1 MRVNNIIKTQHIKL
15 IKALLKVLLFI
26 ILFLF
31 TFFLIKFGSII
42 LNIQFDD
49 DGTIKKDTV
58 IALISSILSIFV
70 TKIFKSKNFVSKT
83 KFKLYTFLYNKYHIS
98 ENVFLNII
106 IEHLIYV
113 IYYGD
118 YYDIDA
124 QLNISNSLIKILN
137 NQEKTEEHIYYISG
151 KSHSGKTV
159 SIKRFINDIL
169 TDKTQD
175 HLFYKYSKRIYYY
188 DLEIFVDD
196 TDVITKLIRNKYY
209 KAAIVIFDNLHVLE
223 KQKLND
229 FVKTAFLYSVNTDL
243 IILLTREIDY
253 RLDLE
258 NIELIKNTNNKNYL
272 FQDEITETLTLTEGV
287 KYFSKIIPNFTDFRF
302 DSFTRL
308 HTNNVYKAYKKLHIN
323 EVPNLYKSL
332 LNKDYYE
339 NIYHVWT
346 FICCA
351 CCFTGYFKKQKL
363 FKWCVENRKTEYKS
377 LLRAFKRTAIISNFA
392 DTNRSYYYLHEKVAR
407 FYVNYICRTDLGRS
421 LCKTIIKF
429 LFESIEN
436 EYLKY
441 IYSIAIDESKSNTFF
456 QICQNVN
463 YEIMYED
470 MSFIIKT
477 FNIKNKDYLFELA
490 VLSDRIGYY
499 ELTEKRIKAIYDK
512 TNDQRC
518 LIFLLHGNHWA
529 YFDRKYHDA
538 FEQMKS
544 SDNAYI
550 RFSTNYWI
558 MHLYMHKGI
567 WNIDEIVNLSNS
579 INKNIKDI
587 SNQSYDGNHFLRRY
601 YFDCLR
607 FYYLEGSCN
616 CIRLKKLL
624 EQLTIIKSFLK
635 DNLDEF
641 EYYNNK
647 FLYGH
652 AIQYDMLY
660 KKHVLEEPIY
670 DYLKLLKIENSHKL
684 VSLAY
689 DYYQKAYN
697 AMRMKNDKT
706 ADYVFL
712 RMVEIN
718 PISYLNSLSNSNHL
732 SDICE
737 INEEDYLRIIEFYD
751 NFGNNKGIK
760 EGVYEYAAFAETY
773 KIKFTLI
780 CQFLCANLNIDFRK
794 TISNCIE
801 KAREYHNLYNKDKP
815 NLYGEIRLKIYE
827 AISNY
832 IFDKSKQG
840 FDDRIAEYLDV
851 CKKSNFQREEK
862 LLQKLI
868 AYNDRIEIEYLKN
881 ICLYY
886 PIVLQ

>member
-1 MRVNNIIKTQHIKL
+1 MRVNNIIKTQQIKL

-49 DGTIKKDTV
+49 DGTIKKNIV
-58 IALISSILSIFV
+58 IALISSIISIITTQV
-70 TKIFKSKNFVSKT
+70 FKSKNFVSKK
-83 KFKLYTFLYNKYHIS
+83 KFKLYTYLCNKYRIG
-98 ENVFLNII
+98 ENVFFNNI
-106 IEHLIYV
+106 IEHLICV

-124 QLNISNSLIKILN
+124 QLTISKSLIKLLN
-137 NQEKTEEHIYYISG
+137 NQDKTDENIYYISG
-151 KSHSGKTV
+151 ESHSGKTT

-175 HLFYKYSKRIYYY
+175 NLFYKHSKRIYYY
-188 DLEIFVDD
+188 DLEIFADD
-196 TDVITKLIRNKYY
+196 TDVITKLIRDKYY
-209 KAAIVIFDNLHVLE
+209 KEAIVIFDNLHVLKE
-223 KQKLND
+223 QKLNV
-229 FVKTAFLYSVNTDL
+229 FVKTAFQYSVNTDL

-253 RLDLE
+253 RLNLE

-272 FQDEITETLTLTEGV
+272 VQDEITDTLALTEGV
-287 KYFSKIIPNFTDFRF
+287 EYFSKTIPNFTDFKF
-302 DSFTRL
+302 DTFTRL
-308 HTNNVYKAYKKLHIN
+308 HTYNVYKAYNKLKIN
-323 EVPNLYKSL
+323 EVTNLYKSL
-332 LNKDYYE
+332 LNKDYYK
-339 NIYHVWT
+339 NSYQVWT
-346 FICCA
+346 FICCT

-363 FKWCVENRKTEYKS
+363 FKWCVENKKSEYKS
-377 LLRAFKRTAIISNFA
+377 ILRAFKRTAIVSSFA

-407 FYVNYICRTDLGRS
+407 FYVNYICRTDFGRF
-421 LCKTIIKF
+421 LCKSIMRF
-429 LFESIEN
+429 LYESTEN
-436 EYLKY
+436 DYLKY
-441 IYSIAIDESKSNTFF
+441 IYSIAIDDDKCNSFF

-470 MSFIIKT
+470 MSFTIKT
-477 FNIKNKDYLFELA
+477 FSIKNKDYSFELA
-490 VLSDRIGYY
+490 VLSDRIGHY

-529 YFDRKYHDA
+529 YFDRKYHDV
-538 FEQMKS
+538 FEKMKI

-558 MHLYMHKGI
+558 MHLNMHKGI
-567 WNIDEIVNLSNS
+567 WNTDEIVNLSNS
-579 INKNIKDI
+579 INENIKII
-587 SNQSYDGNHFLRRY
+587 SDQSYDGNHFLRRY

-616 CIRLKKLL
+616 CIKLKTIL
-624 EQLTIIKSFLK
+624 EQLTNIKSYLR

-652 AIQYDMLY
+652 AIQYDMLF
-660 KKHVLEEPIY
+660 KKNVLKEPIY
-670 DYLKLLKIENSHKL
+670 DYLKLLNIENSHNL
-684 VSLAY
+684 VPLAY

-706 ADYVFL
+706 ADYVLL

-718 PISYLNSLSNSNHL
+718 PIRYLNSLSNSNHL
-732 SDICE
+732 NDICE
-737 INEEDYLRIIEFYD
+737 INEEDYLSIIEFYD

-780 CQFLCANLNIDFRK
+780 CQLLCAHLNIDFRK
-794 TISNCIE
+794 VISNCIE

-832 IFDKSKQG
+832 IFDKCKQG
-840 FDDRIAEYLDV
+840 FDDRMVECLDV
-851 CKKSNFQREEK
+851 CKKNNFQREEK

-868 AYNDRIEIEYLKN
+868 NYNERIEIEYLIN